1 MNAIHTPDPSIKLLE
16 GFLSHFATEAV
27 AHAREEL
34 TEEQKTAL
42 AAFAKGELDEAAR
55 KELIPLLAH
64 NTTALEHLAG
74 LLKNPKSGSGN
85 SEN

>member
-1 MNAIHTPDPSIKLLE
+1 MNAIPTPDPSIKLLE
-16 GFLSHFATEAV
+16 GFLSHFAAEAV

-74 LLKNPKSGSGN
+74 LLKGKGASDGSN
-85 SEN
+85 

>member
-1 MNAIHTPDPSIKLLE
+1 MNTLPTPDPSIKLLE
-16 GFLSHFATEAV
+16 GFLSHFAVEAI

-34 TEEQKTAL
+34 TMEQKNSL
-42 AAFAKGELDEAAR
+42 AAFANGELDEAAR

-74 LLKNPKSGSGN
+74 LLKTPKFGLP
-85 SEN
+85 